1 MAEGV
6 RTVDCIGMFCP
17 MPVLRLAKAVKA
29 SAAGA
34 RVARPAHDPAAKVD
48 VPVWCRSRDQELLGI
63 ADRDGGGWV
72 FTVRRAV

>member
-1 MAEGV
+1 VPGA
-6 RTVDCIGMFCP
+6 P
-17 MPVLRLAKAVKA
+17 
-29 SAAGA
+29 AAG
-34 RVARPAHDPAAKVD
+34 RGYRPPHDPAAKVD